1 MEYNIVKH
9 GDKLLQV
16 LRDFTPHSF
25 ITDRKSNEINK
36 QLLGLWVDHLE
47 GDSVVQRD
55 DKILICRHI
64 EDAIIIDE

>member
-16 LRDFTPHSF
+16 LRDFPPHSF